1 MSKRIAVIGAG
12 GWGTAVA
19 GVLADKGHE
28 VELVAHDPEHLREMI
43 ERRENVTFLPGYRIP
58 EPIRLGL
65 DGSAA
70 LRGADIVV
78 SAVPTKYLR
87 TTWSVLAAATPK
99 RAPVVSLTKGIETK
113 TFLRASEIIHEY
125 LPRNPVAVLSGPSHA
140 EEVAQGMPT
149 TVTIASR
156 GRELG
161 ESLQRAFSTA
171 RFRVYTNK
179 DLFGVEFSGAM
190 KNVIALAAGIV
201 DGLGFGD
208 NTKSALL
215 TRGLAEIVALGTALG
230 AKRKTFYGM
239 AGVGD
244 LITTAFS
251 PHGRNRAVGE
261 RIGRGETLEAILA
274 TSKKVAEGVGT
285 TRAVHDLA
293 RTMKI
298 EMPITTEVFRV
309 LFKDKD
315 PRLALTQLMT
325 RKGKD
330 E

>member
-1 MSKRIAVIGAG
+1 MSKKIAVIGAG
-12 GWGTAVA
+12 GWGTAV
-19 GVLADKGHE
+19 GGLLADKGHE
-28 VELVAHDPEHLREMI
+28 VVLVAHDPEHLAEMKKK
-43 ERRENVTFLPGYRIP
+43 RENVTFLSGYRLPDSI
-58 EPIRLGL
+58 ELTL
-65 DGSAA
+65 DGAA
-70 LRGADIVV
+70 SLEGADIVV

-87 TTWSVLAAATPK
+87 TTWEPLAPQVPK
-99 RAPVVSLTKGIETK
+99 KAPIVSLTKGIEVK
-113 TFLRASEIIHEY
+113 TFRRPTEIIHEF
-125 LPRNPVAVLSGPSHA
+125 LPRHPVAVLSGPSHA
-140 EEVAQGMPT
+140 EEVAKGMPT
-149 TVTIASR
+149 TVTIACTNK
-156 GRELG
+156 ELG
-161 ESLQRAFSTA
+161 ERLRREFSTP

-215 TRGLAEIVALGTALG
+215 TRGLAEIVTLGTELG
-230 AKRKTFYGM
+230 ARRKTFYGM
-239 AGVGD
+239 AGIGD

-261 RIGRGETLEAILA
+261 RIGKGETLEQILA
-274 TSKKVAEGVGT
+274 STKKVAEGVGT
-285 TRAVHDLA
+285 TRAVRELA
-293 RTMKI
+293 RKMDI

-309 LFKDKD
+309 LFKGKD
-315 PRLALTQLMT
+315 PRVALTQLMT